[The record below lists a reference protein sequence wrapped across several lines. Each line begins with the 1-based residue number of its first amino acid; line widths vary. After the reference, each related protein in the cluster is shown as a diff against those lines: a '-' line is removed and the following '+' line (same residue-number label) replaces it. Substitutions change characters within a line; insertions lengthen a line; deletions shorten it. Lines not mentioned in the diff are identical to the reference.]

1 MNYGEYIRSEL
12 LLLIPVLN
20 IVGAVL
26 KKSRLPDRWIP
37 LLLGGLGIL
46 LLDGLEDV
54 NMLLSGF
61 DIMVQLRGGNA
72 HAGAVPETGQEF
84 VEPLV
89 VCRCPDGG
97 VDGKVQL
104 FVFLR

>member
-46 LLDGLEDV
+46 LSATSVRPAQETGGAV
-54 NMLLSGF
+54 FTAVTQGILL
-61 DIMVQLRGGNA
+61 
-72 HAGAVPETGQEF
+72 AGASVYVHQ
-84 VEPLV
+84 LY
-89 VCRCPDGG
+89 
-97 VDGKVQL
+97 VQSQKKT
-104 FVFLR
+104 

>member
-46 LLDGLEDV
+46 LSAV
-54 NMLLSGF
+54 RVLST
-61 DIMVQLRGGNA
+61 MSVRTAQET
-72 HAGAVPETGQEF
+72 AGAVFTAVTQGILLAGASVYVHQ
-84 VEPLV
+84 LY
-89 VCRCPDGG
+89 
-97 VDGKVQL
+97 VQSQKKT
-104 FVFLR
+104 

>member
-46 LLDGLEDV
+46 LSAVRVLSTTSVRTAQETVGAV
-54 NMLLSGF
+54 FTAVTQGILL
-61 DIMVQLRGGNA
+61 
-72 HAGAVPETGQEF
+72 AGASVYVHQ
-84 VEPLV
+84 LY
-89 VCRCPDGG
+89 
-97 VDGKVQL
+97 VQSQKKT
-104 FVFLR
+104 

>member
-37 LLLGGLGIL
+37 LLLGGLGY
-46 LLDGLEDV
+46 
-54 NMLLSGF
+54 
-61 DIMVQLRGGNA
+61 RA
-72 HAGAVPETGQEF
+72 AV
-84 VEPLV
+84 
-89 VCRCPDGG
+89 
-97 VDGKVQL
+97 
-104 FVFLR
+104 

>member
-46 LLDGLEDV
+46 LSAVRVLSTTSVRTAQETAGTQGI
-54 NMLLSGF
+54 LL
-61 DIMVQLRGGNA
+61 
-72 HAGAVPETGQEF
+72 AGASVYVHQ
-84 VEPLV
+84 LY
-89 VCRCPDGG
+89 
-97 VDGKVQL
+97 VQSQKKT
-104 FVFLR
+104 

>member
-46 LLDGLEDV
+46 LSAV
-54 NMLLSGF
+54 RVLSTTS
-61 DIMVQLRGGNA
+61 VRTAQ
-72 HAGAVPETGQEF
+72 ETAEHIA
-84 VEPLV
+84 PSLV
-89 VCRCPDGG
+89 GRHDSV
-97 VDGKVQL
+97 
-104 FVFLR
+104 

>member
-46 LLDGLEDV
+46 LSAC
-54 NMLLSGF
+54 LLYTSWPGCWN
-61 DIMVQLRGGNA
+61 GGTA
-72 HAGAVPETGQEF
+72 AP
-84 VEPLV
+84 
-89 VCRCPDGG
+89 
-97 VDGKVQL
+97 
-104 FVFLR
+104 

>member
-1 MNYGEYIRSEL
+1 LNYGEYIRSEL

-46 LLDGLEDV
+46 LSAV
-54 NMLLSGF
+54 RVLSTTS
-61 DIMVQLRGGNA
+61 VRTAQET
-72 HAGAVPETGQEF
+72 AGAVFTAVTQGILLAGASVYVHQ
-84 VEPLV
+84 LY
-89 VCRCPDGG
+89 
-97 VDGKVQL
+97 VQSQKKT
-104 FVFLR
+104 